1 MRESTCAGGRS
12 GDSDGPLV
20 DGTGI
25 GDIYLCCGRYGPMVP
40 IAALRRRNGMNVL
53 EARGNRVGRIA
64 RKARDGKHLG
74 AKDGGGTVVFT
85 EMREGE
91 LSSARDVSTVADG
104 FQVAHMRMLTP
115 WRSRCE
121 PWPRKASRI

>member
-1 MRESTCAGGRS
+1 
-12 GDSDGPLV
+12 
-20 DGTGI
+20 
-25 GDIYLCCGRYGPMVP
+25 
-40 IAALRRRNGMNVL
+40 MNVL